1 MLVKT
6 VLQFKRIDST
16 IASSALK
23 ELQLHFWYLIK
34 KMLPLCLFDGCV
46 AYEEKEKKLLK
57 PCFKKKRASCC
68 SPQKEKK
75 GKPKFPEEVNED
87 SLLVDST
94 GEDTWTFF
102 GY

>member
-34 KMLPLCLFDGCV
+34 KMEPLCLFDGCV
-46 AYEEKEKKLLK
+46 AYEEKEKNCSNLAS
-57 PCFKKKRASCC
+57 KKRASCC